1 MNDGLTAWERAC
13 LSRAA
18 AHLRMSASQPDV
30 PSLNRPTQKSARLR
44 ALRWLTIAATGPGTN
59 A

>member
-18 AHLRMSASQPDV
+18 AHLRMSA
-30 PSLNRPTQKSARLR
+30 RLR